1 MFIRNRRSLKA
12 LSVAFVLLIA
22 VFLVPGLSIASIGEV
37 QISKAV
43 SLNFEAHRFDSD
55 YHYYA
60 LMDGDIPYAIVG
72 LQKGYRIHDISWKKI
87 DPNSAQF
94 SHIEDL
100 VQFFPVQGSNVYGAY
115 ILDSQNKRIGT
126 LYSSLTAGVIVN
138 NGNKTV
144 SITTDNSRLGK

>member
-1 MFIRNRRSLKA
+1 MITRKTRSVK
-12 LSVAFVLLIA
+12 A
-22 VFLVPGLSIASIGEV
+22 VFVASGFLLAAFAMPGLSLASIGEL
-37 QISKAV
+37 QISKSIAQ
-43 SLNFEAHRFDSD
+43 NFEAHRFYSD
-55 YHYYA
+55 FRYYA

-87 DPNSAQF
+87 DSNSAQL

-100 VQFFPVQGSNVYGAY
+100 VQFYPVQGSDVYGAY
-115 ILDSQNKRIGT
+115 ILDSHNKRIGT

-138 NGNKTV
+138 KENKTI